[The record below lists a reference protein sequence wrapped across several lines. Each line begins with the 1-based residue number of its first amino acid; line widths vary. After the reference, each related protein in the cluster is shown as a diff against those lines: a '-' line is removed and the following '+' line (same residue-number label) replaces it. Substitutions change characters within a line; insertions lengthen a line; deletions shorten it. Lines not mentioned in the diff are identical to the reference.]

1 MTATS
6 AGPFARA
13 LAALAVVGL
22 ASLGA
27 GCIEKDTRSVI
38 YLEPDGSL
46 TWTVLETD
54 VRSNSEKPDERV
66 QEESDYRRT
75 MLSNPTPLVL
85 LFESLGG
92 RKVSRTVLKDTVP
105 FEVHTSAEFDRLDLL
120 IERVCAAAS
129 YVCVA
134 GMTTDGRRTTLT
146 VEMVSEADVPG
157 PEQDALNDALGTLK
171 FVLAEG
177 RFVHASGFALGGRT
191 ATLDEKLP
199 DGDPIRITLTWE
211 K

>member
-1 MTATS
+1 MRT
-6 AGPFARA
+6 

-38 YLEPDGSL
+38 YLDPGGSL

-54 VRSNSEKPDERV
+54 VRSNSEQPAERV
-66 QEESDYRRT
+66 QEEADYRRT

-85 LFESLGG
+85 FFESLGG
-92 RKVSRTVLKDTVP
+92 RQVSRTVLKDTAP
-105 FEVHTSAEFDRLDLL
+105 FEVHTSAAFDRLDVLF
-120 IERVCAAAS
+120 ERVCAATS

-134 GMTTDGRRTTLT
+134 GMTIDGRRTTLT
-146 VEMVSEADVPG
+146 VEMVSEFEVPG
-157 PEQDALNDALGTLK
+157 PEQDALADALGTLK
-171 FVLAEG
+171 FVLVEG
-177 RFVHASGFALGGRT
+177 RFVEASGFVLAGRT
-191 ATLDEKLP
+191 ATLGEKAVE
-199 DGDPIRITLTWE
+199 GDPVRITLTWE